1 VDDQVSIGRS
11 ITLAAILLAA
21 APALAQP
28 PATAP
33 ALAQQP
39 ATEAA
44 PAATASVVR
53 ITAWVEGVDAENRS
67 ITLKGPRGRVVTL
80 PVGPEVPNLEAVRP
94 GDPVVVR
101 YLEALALDLRR
112 AGTGFRERTDAAGA
126 APKPGERPAADARQ
140 VTAVAELVGV
150 DPRRQVASMRVARRT
165 VDVRVRDATQL
176 KLLKVGDPVE
186 VTYTEAAVI
195 AIEPAPKAAR
205 LTPLGG

>member
-11 ITLAAILLAA
+11 ITLAAILLGA
-21 APALAQP
+21 
-28 PATAP
+28 AP

-39 ATEAA
+39 ATEPA
-44 PAATASVVR
+44 PAAVASVVR
-53 ITAWVEGVDAENRS
+53 ITASVESIDVENRS

-80 PVGPEVPNLEAVRP
+80 PVGPEVPNLETVRP
-94 GDPVVVR
+94 GDIVVVR

-112 AGTGFRERTDAAGA
+112 AGTGIRERTDAAA

-150 DPRRQVASMRVARRT
+150 DPRRQVASLRVARRM
-165 VDVRVRDATQL
+165 VDVKARDPNQL
-176 KLLKVGDPVE
+176 KALKVGDPVE